1 MTACAPRWGRCE
13 LSGHTAQ
20 IPMRATTQ
28 SYLLVFRWNA
38 TAHAEVAHG
47 PKARQ
52 LRHLLHPG
60 QARLQRS
67 SAFVLAVIAVVA
79 AFGRR
84 WHTPTALAARTATAA
99 VAVGSRCTGHGGDPV
114 RGRELIVQVVQGKRR
129 RRALAL
135 RQRLAD
141 GGGVAGGGVHEFVA
155 EQHGICDAGALEEA
169 AAGQRHKAAGG
180 NTAEAGVDHGDSLH
194 RAFHDMKLGHIQL
207 EQHMTATGECA
218 DKCEAQYCTATE
230 LHARTQL

>member
-13 LSGHTAQ
+13 LSRHTA
-20 IPMRATTQ
+20 PNHMRATTQ
-28 SYLLVFRWNA
+28 SHLLVFRWNA

-47 PKARQ
+47 SKARQ
-52 LRHLLHPG
+52 FRHLLHPG

-84 WHTPTALAARTATAA
+84 WHTPTALAARTDTAA
-99 VAVGSRCTGHGGDPV
+99 VAVGSRCSGHGRDPV

-135 RQRLAD
+135 RQRLAN
-141 GGGVAGGGVHEFVA
+141 GGGVAAGGIDEFVA
-155 EQHGICDAGALEEA
+155 EQHGICHAGALEEA
-169 AAGQRHKAAGG
+169 AAGQRRKAAGG

-218 DKCEAQYCTATE
+218 DKCEAQYCTATQI
-230 LHARTQL
+230 HARTQL